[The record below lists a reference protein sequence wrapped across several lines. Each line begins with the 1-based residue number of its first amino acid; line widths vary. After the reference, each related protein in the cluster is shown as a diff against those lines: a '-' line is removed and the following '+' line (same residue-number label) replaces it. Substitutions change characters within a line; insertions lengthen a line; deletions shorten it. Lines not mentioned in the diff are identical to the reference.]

1 MRRLETRMDGL
12 VLIEPNVHA
21 DERGF
26 FVETYQRDL
35 FGSLGIQIDFVQD
48 NHSRSRLG
56 TVRGL
61 HFQMEPGQAKLVRC
75 ARGAIRDVVVDL
87 RRSSATYGKHETYD
101 LDDAAHRQLYIPVG
115 FAHGF
120 AVLTDIADVVYKVSS
135 VYDAQAEAGI
145 AWDDPELGVTWGVLD
160 PIVSERDRR
169 NPTLREIAPRLPAW

>member
-1 MRRLETRMDGL
+1 
-12 VLIEPNVHA
+12 
-21 DERGF
+21 
-26 FVETYQRDL
+26 
-35 FGSLGIQIDFVQD
+35 
-48 NHSRSRLG
+48 
-56 TVRGL
+56 
-61 HFQMEPGQAKLVRC
+61 MEPGQAKLVRC